1 MFHRSKSQ
9 AETAAP
15 RRSGEVPGF
24 ALVITI
30 SLMVLL
36 SLLAVGM
43 MSLAAIS
50 VRKSDSSVAMAEARS
65 NARMALV
72 IALGQLQRE
81 LGPDRRVSA
90 TSEILADSSASLA
103 KPNTT
108 GVWDSWWDFDPVAA
122 PDYDGEKVD
131 RFRRWMVSSADASAP
146 RSRDFVADEWDGRTI
161 DLVDTGSVGAG
172 ATAAEKVTAG
182 VVAVS
187 RNGKTEGSYAWHVAD
202 ESVKARINLYRD
214 PEQNATLAQK
224 RALLGGQRPDPS
236 VVRGPN
242 GDLLSYFPTDLTAA
256 GYAVAST
263 SVGKITDLD
272 QAELLDQARG
282 MIKPL
287 RHAIT
292 PYSLGVM
299 SNVRAGGLKEDLSSV
314 FEMGATSSDR
324 LPTEFDGR
332 RLYESTHG
340 ITGISD
346 PNWSALAGYYNS
358 FRKLTSPDTGPTI
371 AMEPEASFMEP
382 VPDGFN
388 PAPVI
393 AKVDTIFS
401 VVARPLSNMA
411 WWIRNPDSA
420 GGTYDHMVTL
430 IVTPVVTLHNP
441 YNTSISFQ
449 QMRVEFSN
457 FPVGFNFMFQD
468 GNGGSAVSQSVIP
481 NTFEC
486 FNTMAYQE
494 HRDPR
499 TGEPTRNNK
508 RFVMTIA
515 DWASDETLD
524 NDSEIS
530 GPIVLRPGQTLVC
543 GPTLPP
549 DSSFDQDTKSGGN
562 AVGFDWQGDLLDVIK
577 ARPAFVPGL
586 GFEVSAVTISSFRI
600 PRNSAGNLP
609 GKRFFYPGAWAG
621 HPFTLLRDR
630 RTRPKLSDST
640 TTDRF
645 FLEYRIV
652 RPYWYVNNQT
662 VVPSK
667 ANPTFAVS
675 AEIQATQSSSFEQF
689 ARLRFDYE
697 DESTLRDLF
706 DDRIYRYPPTGTFR
720 AGRFAAPPGVTYSN
734 QSAYVHPFAIF
745 SAHSRTTNG
754 GVYETGLRT
763 KNSNESPQI
772 NLLRDGRMAGKPFVF
787 HNPSRSNFT
796 MSLADEKPGVQ
807 AYELNFQPFLS
818 QGDFQDYMDVDAA
831 NRVPSLSGNK
841 TTTGIKS
848 GSYLELPS
856 GPLQAIADFRRS
868 NALTTSYLPQFVQ
881 PVANSLLHP
890 LMSPD
895 QVVENNADISST
907 PLLDHS
913 VLANHALYDR
923 FYFSTFATRG
933 PDDPE
938 RVFEQFMEGLV
949 PLASQAFEP
958 YLPVGRSVVA
968 AKSELFADGSPL
980 DGAYKLASEY
990 QMLRGPFNVN
1000 SANVQAW
1007 MAVLASMN
1015 KADIHTLW
1023 ARTAELETTKS
1034 DGVVI
1039 TPMSLPNGGAI
1050 GKGGVDGTK
1059 IDNERTNEWNGYRE
1073 LTQDELETLA
1083 ERIVDEVRERG
1094 PFLSLSEFVNRRVG
1108 PLGPRTLEGA
1118 LEAAIAKAEI
1128 NEPENAESPETY
1140 LRQVPINRADVEDDK
1155 LYAYKTP
1162 EATTGNPAVG
1172 APGWVNQGDLLRIL
1186 EPSATVRGDTF
1197 VIRVY
1202 GESQDGNGK
1211 VTARAHAEAVVQ
1223 RVPDYV
1229 DMADRPS
1236 VNVYTDS
1243 SAADTNKTFGRRF
1256 NIVSFRWLSEREI

>member
-1 MFHRSKSQ
+1 MFRRRKSQ
-9 AETAAP
+9 AAAAR
-15 RRSGEVPGF
+15 RRSGKGSGF

-81 LGPDRRVSA
+81 MGPDRRVSA
-90 TSEILADSSASLA
+90 TSEILADASTPVA

-146 RSRDFVADEWDGRTI
+146 RSREFVADEWEGRTVE
-161 DLVDTGSVGAG
+161 LVDTGSMGAG

-182 VVAVS
+182 LVPVS
-187 RNGKTEGSYAWHVAD
+187 RNGRTEGSYAWHVAD

-214 PEQNATLAQK
+214 PDQSATLAQK

-242 GDLLSYFPTDLTAA
+242 GDLLTYFPTDLTAA
-256 GYAVAST
+256 EYAVAST

-299 SNVRAGGLKEDLSSV
+299 TDVRGGGLKGDLSSV
-314 FEMGATSSDR
+314 FEMAATPGGS
-324 LPTEFDGR
+324 LPADLDGR

-346 PNWSALAGYYNS
+346 PKWSALAGYYNS
-358 FRKLTSPDTGPTI
+358 FRSLTSPDTNPTI
-371 AMEPEASFMEP
+371 AVEPDASFMDP

-388 PAPVI
+388 PAPVLV
-393 AKVDTIFS
+393 KVDTILS

-457 FPVGFNFMFQD
+457 FPVGFNFMFES
-468 GNGGSAVSQSVIP
+468 GGGGGAVSQSVVP

-486 FNTMAYQE
+486 FNTMAYRG

-499 TGEPTRNNK
+499 TGELTRNNK

-524 NDSEIS
+524 DDSDIS

-549 DSSFDQDTKSGGN
+549 NSSFDQDTKSGGN

-600 PRNSAGNLP
+600 PANSGGSLP
-609 GKRFFYPGAWAG
+609 GKRNFYPGAWRG
-621 HPFTLLRDR
+621 HPFTLLREAK
-630 RTRPKLSDST
+630 TKPKISDST
-640 TTDRF
+640 TRDSF
-645 FLEYRIV
+645 YLEFRAV
-652 RPYWYVNNQT
+652 RPYWYVDDQT

-667 ANPTFAVS
+667 ADPSFAVS
-675 AEIQATQSSSFEQF
+675 AEIQATQSSDFEQF
-689 ARLRFDYE
+689 ARLQFDYE
-697 DESTLRDLF
+697 DESTIQDLF
-706 DDRIYRYPPTGTFR
+706 DDRVYRYPPTGSFKAR
-720 AGRFAAPPGVTYSN
+720 DFAAPPGVTYSS

-745 SAHSRTTNG
+745 SAHARTTNA

-763 KNSNESPQI
+763 KDSNESPQV
-772 NLLRDGRMAGKPFVF
+772 NLLRDGRTAGKPFVF

-796 MSLADEKPGVQ
+796 MNLADEKPGVQ

-818 QGDFQDYMDVDAA
+818 QGDFQDYMDVDAS

-881 PVANSLLHP
+881 PVSNSLLHP
-890 LMSPD
+890 LMSPER
-895 QVVENNADISST
+895 VVEKNTDIAGN

-913 VLANHALYDR
+913 FLANHALYDR

-933 PDDPE
+933 DDDPE
-938 RVFEQFMEGLV
+938 LVFEQFMEGV
-949 PLASQAFEP
+949 APLASQAFEP
-958 YLPVGRSVVA
+958 YLPVGSTVA
-968 AKSELFADGSPL
+968 TAKSELFSNGLPQDEAH
-980 DGAYKLASEY
+980 KLASEF

-1000 SANVQAW
+1000 STSVPAW

-1015 KADIHTLW
+1015 KSDIHTLW
-1023 ARTAELETTKS
+1023 ARTAELETNKA

-1050 GKGGVDGTK
+1050 GDGGVDGAK

-1073 LTQDELETLA
+1073 LTQDELQTLA

-1128 NEPENAESPETY
+1128 NEPEDAESPETY
-1140 LRQVPINRADVEDDK
+1140 LRQVPINLADVEDEK

-1229 DMADRPS
+1229 DTADRPS
-1236 VNVYTDS
+1236 VNAYTDS
-1243 SAADTNKTFGRRF
+1243 SAADANKAFGRRF